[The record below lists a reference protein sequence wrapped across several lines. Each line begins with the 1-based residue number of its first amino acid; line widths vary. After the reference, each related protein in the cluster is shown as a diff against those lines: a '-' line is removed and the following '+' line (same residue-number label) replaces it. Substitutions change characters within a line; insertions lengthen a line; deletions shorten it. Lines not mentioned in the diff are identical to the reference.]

1 MKPLLSALVVL
12 IGISGPAFAQ
22 APERQPGTAAAPQS
36 APRPPRTIRFDVTI
50 TDTGGPKPVTKTM
63 GLTMAAGGGE
73 MASIRSGATMP
84 GIIVDRGYNTDKEGR
99 IQQIPSGMLVV
110 PLNFDVRS
118 PTIYDD
124 LTVRANITVEY
135 QPVPAD
141 GKTPSATVRASST
154 SVFENGK
161 KTVLLQAADP
171 VSDRRTTI
179 EVTAT
184 VLK

>member
-1 MKPLLSALVVL
+1 
-12 IGISGPAFAQ
+12 
-22 APERQPGTAAAPQS
+22 
-36 APRPPRTIRFDVTI
+36 
-50 TDTGGPKPVTKTM
+50 
-63 GLTMAAGGGE
+63 
-73 MASIRSGATMP
+73 
-84 GIIVDRGYNTDKEGR
+84 
-99 IQQIPSGMLVV
+99 ML
-110 PLNFDVRS
+110 PLNFDVRQ
-118 PTIYDD
+118 PTVYDD
-124 LTVRANITVEY
+124 MSVRASVTVEY

-141 GKTPSATVRASST
+141 GKTPPTTVRASST

>member
-1 MKPLLSALVVL
+1 MKTLCSLVVL
-12 IGISGPAFAQ
+12 AQ
-22 APERQPGTAAAPQS
+22 LALASTTLAQTPNNGQ
-36 APRPPRTIRFDVTI
+36 PPRNLPPHTVRFDLTI

-63 GLTMAAGGGE
+63 TLTMATGFNEVG
-73 MASIRSGATMP
+73 SIRAGATIP
-84 GIIVDRGYNTDKEGR
+84 GIIVDRGYNTDKDGR
-99 IQQIPSGMLVV
+99 IQPIPPATLVL
-110 PLNFDVRS
+110 PLNFDVRQ
-118 PTIYDD
+118 PTVYDD
-124 LTVRANITVEY
+124 MSVRASVTVEY

-141 GKTPSATVRASST
+141 GKTPPTTVRASST